1 MSVKSSKNSLLLF
14 VAAII
19 WGVAFVAQSAGMDY
33 VGPFTFNAVRSL
45 LGGVV
50 LIPCVF
56 LLNRINSRQTD
67 SAKNSAMPKDRP
79 KDLLIGGLACGFLMF
94 VSTSLQQV
102 GIMYTTVA
110 KAGFI
115 TALYIIM
122 VPVLG
127 IFLKRKAGLKIW
139 ISVLIAV
146 VGLYLLCMKG
156 SFSISKGDFLIL
168 LCSLT
173 FAMHIM
179 VVDYF
184 TEKVSGTKLSCIQF
198 LFAGGLS
205 AVLMFLYEEPKLSS
219 ICAAWLPI
227 AYAGI
232 LSCGVAYTFQI
243 IGQRGTD
250 PTIASLILS
259 LESVIS
265 ALAGWVLLGE
275 KLSARE
281 LTGCVLM
288 FAAILLAQ
296 INPKQFLK
304 KKL

>member
-146 VGLYLLCMKG
+146 VGLYLLCM
-156 SFSISKGDFLIL
+156 
-168 LCSLT
+168 
-173 FAMHIM
+173 
-179 VVDYF
+179 
-184 TEKVSGTKLSCIQF
+184 ERQ
-198 LFAGGLS
+198 LFHQQGRFPDS
-205 AVLMFLYEEPKLSS
+205 AVFSYLCHAHYGGRLFHRKSQRNQV
-219 ICAAWLPI
+219 
-227 AYAGI
+227 I
-232 LSCGVAYTFQI
+232 LHPVSFC
-243 IGQRGTD
+243 RR
-250 PTIASLILS
+250 SLR
-259 LESVIS
+259 S
-265 ALAGWVLLGE
+265 ADVP
-275 KLSARE
+275 
-281 LTGCVLM
+281 V
-288 FAAILLAQ
+288 
-296 INPKQFLK
+296 
-304 KKL
+304 

>member
-173 FAMHIM
+173 
-179 VVDYF
+179 
-184 TEKVSGTKLSCIQF
+184 L
-198 LFAGGLS
+198 
-205 AVLMFLYEEPKLSS
+205 
-219 ICAAWLPI
+219 
-227 AYAGI
+227 
-232 LSCGVAYTFQI
+232 
-243 IGQRGTD
+243 
-250 PTIASLILS
+250 SLIH
-259 LESVIS
+259 I
-265 ALAGWVLLGE
+265 
-275 KLSARE
+275 
-281 LTGCVLM
+281 
-288 FAAILLAQ
+288 
-296 INPKQFLK
+296 
-304 KKL
+304 